1 MWGLNETICLKRS
14 VLGLTLGKNSVNVTL
29 TTLSLCTGQLA
40 TLAFYEQL
48 EVASWLV
55 VYTLCLSGVMTTHS
69 HSPRCVILVR
79 HIYWTI
85 ICFSVWHFFP
95 PSLPFGKVIF
105 HTFHLL
111 FTKHL
116 LSTFSVPGSNTK
128 MNKPHPCAQ
137 DAPSA
142 EETTLQTAMPIS
154 LLPRDSSLPFL
165 LPSLE
170 FEPLHALLPL
180 FWLPISNVIK
190 IEVMGFEL
198 ERPGFDTQLCL

>member
-1 MWGLNETICLKRS
+1 MHKTIGSTGIVWAAWGSILAGCLYFVS
-14 VLGLTLGKNSVNVTL
+14 VWGHDN
-29 TTLSLCTGQLA
+29 TLS
-40 TLAFYEQL
+40 F
-48 EVASWLV
+48 S
-55 VYTLCLSGVMTTHS
+55 
-69 HSPRCVILVR
+69 RCVILVT
-79 HIYWTI
+79 HIHWTI
-85 ICFSVWHFFP
+85 ICFSVWYFFP

-128 MNKPHPCAQ
+128 MNKPHPRAQ

-142 EETTLQTAMPIS
+142 EETTLQTATPSS
-154 LLPRDSSLPFL
+154 LLPKDSSLPFL

-190 IEVMGFEL
+190 IEVMDFEL
-198 ERPGFDTQLCL
+198 ERPGCETQLCL